1 MKTLPPTGLIIE
13 ENPAI
18 ATAIRDYPRCGGVHF
33 WTAYSSHNGR
43 YTGIIASATD

>member
-18 ATAIRDYPRCGGVHF
+18 AAAIRDYQRCGGATSGPC
-33 WTAYSSHNGR
+33 TARNGR